1 MTGFE
6 NAEGILLLRQGCYSV
21 QAHPVFYYLM
31 PGSRLVPQYHICGEV
46 LNPIAL
52 MVDALI
58 YAGTG
63 KLPDSVMVFSMEK
76 HTTEGKES

>member
-1 MTGFE
+1 MTTGFE

-21 QAHPVFYYLM
+21 QAHPVFYFLM
-31 PGSRLVPQYHICGEV
+31 PGTKLVPQYHICGEV

-52 MVDALI
+52 MVDALV

-63 KLPDSVMVFSMEK
+63 KLPDGVAVFSMEK
-76 HTTEGKES
+76 APKEER

>member
-21 QAHPVFYYLM
+21 QAHPVSYLLM
-31 PGSRLVPQYHICGEV
+31 PGIKLIPNYHICGEV

-52 MVDALI
+52 LVDTLI

-63 KLPDSVMVFSMEK
+63 KLPDGVAVFSMEK
-76 HTTEGKES
+76 AK